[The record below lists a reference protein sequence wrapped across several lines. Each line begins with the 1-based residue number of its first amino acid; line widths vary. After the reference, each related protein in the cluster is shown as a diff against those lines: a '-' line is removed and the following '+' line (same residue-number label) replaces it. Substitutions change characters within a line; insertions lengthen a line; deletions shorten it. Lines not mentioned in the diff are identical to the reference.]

1 MGEGLGLLVEVGEGL
16 ALLLALGV
24 VFLDFLGVGVSL
36 ELVVELFIA
45 LEVELGEGVDGEV
58 PVELLSP
65 WLLPLLVWG
74 GVEGSV
80 VGKLL
85 LPEVKFPGRSIA
97 CKRSPPRIERIKEG
111 ASLLKRFSFTT
122 TTFHDGYFPSELLIL
137 SRTRLLCQLVIQAH
151 KVLSLLKR
159 YPALTPLNLGERRD
173 LYLNFPC
180 FR

>member
-1 MGEGLGLLVEVGEGL
+1 MVV
-16 ALLLALGV
+16 ALGV
-24 VFLDFLGVGVSL
+24 GFLDFLGAGVSL
-36 ELVVELFIA
+36 ELVVELV
-45 LEVELGEGVDGEV
+45 VELDVGLVGEDDGIV
-58 PVELLSP
+58 PVELPSP
-65 WLLPLLVWG
+65 WLFPLLVWG
-74 GVEGSV
+74 GVDGSV
-80 VGKLL
+80 VGKML

-97 CKRSPPRIERIKEG
+97 CRRSPPRIERIKEG

-137 SRTRLLCQLVIQAH
+137 SRTRLLCQLIILAR